1 MIDRDPFDDGAGTNV
16 GERSSAEAALDPAL
30 LDEIERAA
38 DKAASYWRSLA
49 EASFR
54 GDVMT
59 VAVHLRQVRLVTFH
73 VHEIVKQFGGSQEAR
88 AA

>member
-1 MIDRDPFDDGAGTNV
+1 MTAFPPLTD
-16 GERSSAEAALDPAL
+16 ALDPL
-30 LDEIERAA
+30 LFDEIEQLA

-54 GDVMT
+54 GDAMT
-59 VAVHLRQVRLVTFH
+59 IAVHLRQVRLVTFH
-73 VHEIVKQFGGSQEAR
+73 VHEIVKQFGPKNEAAR

>member
-1 MIDRDPFDDGAGTNV
+1 M
-16 GERSSAEAALDPAL
+16 SAPPTLANTLDPL
-30 LDEIERAA
+30 LFDEIEQSA
-38 DKAASYWRSLA
+38 DKAASIWRSIA

-54 GDVMT
+54 GDAIT

-73 VHEIVKQFGGSQEAR
+73 VHELVKQFGGSSQEAR

>member
-1 MIDRDPFDDGAGTNV
+1 MTASPTVANT
-16 GERSSAEAALDPAL
+16 LYPL
-30 LDEIERAA
+30 LFDEIEQSVDRAA
-38 DKAASYWRSLA
+38 SIWRSIA

-54 GDVMT
+54 GDTVT

-73 VHEIVKQFGGSQEAR
+73 VHEIVKLFGGGTHGAR